1 MSFLIGRVNSYFKF
15 FLKDNF
21 NVTLLGRTKTLWKG
35 SNLNVEGNHRLSD
48 PKDEIYVT
56 CFHFKY
62 SKMRENTDKS
72 SIIITFVE
80 TEERVQQL
88 ILQTGA
94 EV

>member
-1 MSFLIGRVNSYFKF
+1 MSLIGRVNSYFKI
-15 FLKDNF
+15 FLNDNF
-21 NVTLLGRTKTLWKG
+21 NITLLGRTKTLCKC
-35 SNLNVEGNHRLSD
+35 SNLNIEGNHRISD

-62 SKMRENTDKS
+62 SKMRENTHKDR
-72 SIIITFVE
+72 IIITFVQ

-94 EV
+94 KV